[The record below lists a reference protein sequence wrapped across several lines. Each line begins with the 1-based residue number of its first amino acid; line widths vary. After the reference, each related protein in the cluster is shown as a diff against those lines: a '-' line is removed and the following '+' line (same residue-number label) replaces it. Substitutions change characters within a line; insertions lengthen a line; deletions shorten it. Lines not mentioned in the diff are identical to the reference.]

1 MRVGIDVGGTFT
13 DLVLSDDANGRTYYA
28 KVSTTPDALW
38 DGVLAGLEKV
48 LTQAGAQMAQVKYI
62 VHGTT
67 IGTNAI
73 IEKKGAKTGLITTK
87 GFADILEIGRIQRP
101 ASGLYDFWV
110 DNPLP
115 LVPRYL
121 RLEVRERV
129 DARGEILT
137 SLNEDEVI
145 RAIQHLKDESV
156 EAIAVSLLFSF
167 LNPAHEQRIADL
179 IQQLFP
185 QAYVSL
191 SSEIAPEF
199 REYERTS
206 TTVINAYLQP
216 IMNKYIATLRQKLEE
231 KYGRVDL
238 RIMQAS
244 GGTVTAEAAERLA
257 IATVNSGPAGGAMA
271 GAYIGKLADKPKII
285 NVDMGGTSFDISLID
300 DGVPKIT
307 SDAKFE
313 GYPVKIPIIA
323 IDAIGAGGGSIA
335 WLDRGGV
342 INVGPQSAG
351 ARPGPACYGRNGLQP
366 TVTDAN
372 LVLGRLNPEYFLG
385 GEMNLD
391 PGLAHQAIMTHLA
404 DALGQ
409 SVEEAAAAIVRIVN
423 ANMAKG
429 IGVNSVEKGY
439 DVREFTLVAFGG
451 AGPLHVVEL
460 AQDLG
465 IKKVIIPSL
474 AGNLS
479 AFGLLVAD
487 ARHDYVRTVAKEFSE
502 VDYPELNILF
512 QDMENRG
519 KEQLAGEGFSS
530 ADQELLWS
538 FDMRYQ
544 GQSYEINV
552 PIERA
557 ENIGEPQLRG
567 AIQDFHALHARL
579 YAFSD
584 PEEKIQVVNLRV
596 TALGKTPPVQ
606 LGGADAGAHST
617 TPPWKGERPVY
628 FAGSGFI
635 ATKVY
640 ERSEL
645 VQGSRIYGPAMIE
658 EKISAT
664 VLPPGNRLDVDRWQ
678 NLIITVGEGL

>member
-13 DLVLSDDANGRTYYA
+13 DLVLSDDSNGRTYYA
-28 KVSTTPDALW
+28 KVSTTPGALW
-38 DGVLAGLEKV
+38 EGVLAGLEKV
-48 LTQAGAQMAQVKYI
+48 LAVASAQMNQVDYI

-101 ASGLYDFWV
+101 ATGLYDFWI

-121 RLEVRERV
+121 RLEVPERV
-129 DARGEILT
+129 NARGQVLT
-137 SLNEDEVI
+137 ALNEEEVI
-145 RAIQHLKDESV
+145 KAIEKFKAEGV

-167 LNPAHEQRIADL
+167 LNPAHEQRVAAL
-179 IQQLFP
+179 CQELFP
-185 QAYVSL
+185 EAYVSL

-216 IMNKYIATLRQKLEE
+216 IMNKYIANLRQNLEQ

-244 GGTVTAEAAERLA
+244 GGTVTADAAERLA

-271 GAYIGKLADKPKII
+271 GAYIGELASTPKII

-323 IDAIGAGGGSIA
+323 IDTIGAGGGSIA

-351 ARPGPACYGRNGLQP
+351 ASPGPACYKRGGLQP

-372 LVLGRLNPEYFLG
+372 LVLGRLNPNYFLG

-391 PGLAHQAIMTHLA
+391 PELARQAIKVNLA
-404 DALGQ
+404 DELNL
-409 SVEEAAAAIVRIVN
+409 SIEEAAAAIMRIVN

-460 AQDLG
+460 AQELG
-465 IKKVIIPSL
+465 IKNVIIPAL

-487 ARHDYVRTVAKEFSE
+487 ARHDFVRTVAKEVQE
-502 VDYPELNILF
+502 IDYNELNALF
-512 QDMENRG
+512 RDMEEKG
-519 KEQLAGEGFSS
+519 KGELAEEGFGPE
-530 ADQELLWS
+530 AQELRWS
-538 FDMRYQ
+538 LDMRYQ

-552 PIERA
+552 PINRV
-557 ENIGEPQLRG
+557 N
-567 AIQDFHALHARL
+567 AIREQELLASVSDFHALHDRL

-584 PEEKIQVVNLRV
+584 SKEKVQIVNVRV

-606 LGGADAGAHST
+606 MGGNETANEAVRPA
-617 TPPWKGERPVY
+617 PKGERQVY
-628 FAGSGFI
+628 FAGRGYIS
-635 ATKVY
+635 TKVY
-640 ERSEL
+640 ERAEL
-645 VQGSRIYGPAMIE
+645 VQGSQISGPAIIE
-658 EKISAT
+658 ETISAT
-664 VLPPGNRLDVDRWQ
+664 VLPPGNRLEVDRWQ
-678 NLIITVGEGL
+678 NLMITVGEGL